1 MRAHP
6 MAVPEVPDVTVL
18 PKRAPLV
25 RRIPPRLLPR
35 LVVLFLLPLLT
46 TLSGTLLA
54 PAHAHTDALVRH
66 TPSATSLLAPP
77 PASEEPCASKDPAVC
92 LIRQMSP
99 EERERAREVRLRYHH
114 LLDTM
119 ERVADRMHEE
129 GRSDEEIAR
138 VLVDM
143 RNDAKDITRAG
154 MTPEAVE
161 ALEQRNMKKYGNPL
175 GPTADQQ
182 FAKYGSWAAVI
193 KAATRTS
200 AAVDRELG
208 IPPRS

>member
-1 MRAHP
+1 MRARL
-6 MAVPEVPDVTVL
+6 MAAAIEPTAPTVL
-18 PKRAPLV
+18 TTTRTPSRP
-25 RRIPPRLLPR
+25 LPR

-46 TLSGTLLA
+46 ALSGPLLA
-54 PAHAHTDALVRH
+54 PAHAHADAPVRH
-66 TPSATSLLAPP
+66 APSVTSLLAPP
-77 PASEEPCASKDPAVC
+77 RAPDDPCTSKDPAVC
-92 LIRQMSP
+92 LIRQMTP
-99 EERERAREVRLRYHH
+99 EERERAREVRLRYHA

-154 MTPEAVE
+154 MTPEAVQ

-175 GPTADQQ
+175 GPTAEQQ
-182 FAKYGSWAAVI
+182 FLKYGSWHKVI
-193 KAATRTS
+193 EAATRSS
-200 AAVDRELG
+200 AAVDQELG
-208 IPPRS
+208 IPPRV